1 MNAFFPLSVALA
13 GWVLVEMALAAQAAD
28 AVARLSL
35 TLAGTMLALAILEH
49 LLLVLPVRSTAL
61 WRWAMARHDEKLQH
75 AR

>member
-1 MNAFFPLSVALA
+1 
-13 GWVLVEMALAAQAAD
+13 VLVEMALAAQAAD